1 MYPPKLSNI
10 INLFESLPEEERR
23 ETLVSYA
30 DNARKQEPRQGERC
44 GYIIA

>member
-10 INLFESLPEEERR
+10 INLFESLAEDERR

-30 DNARKQEPRQGERC
+30 DNAGKQEPRKGEQFDL
-44 GYIIA
+44 